1 MKLSEK
7 INKKNLITSIALIIV
22 GILFCVLRAQFVSA
36 LLTVIGALL
45 ILVGIIDF
53 IGRHWTLGAI
63 ALAIGIIIIVC
74 GWTIVDITL
83 LILGIVLTVYAIY
96 AFASNIS
103 MFKSAKGFDKVL
115 ILLNPI
121 VMCAVG
127 VMLIVARWYM
137 VDAIFIVLGV
147 VSIVDGILLAFKH
160 DEPEVIE

>member
-1 MKLSEK
+1 MKLSGK
-7 INKKNLITSIALIIV
+7 INKKNLITSIALIII

-36 LLTVIGALL
+36 LLTVVGAIF
-45 ILVGIIDF
+45 ILMGVVDF
-53 IGRHWTLGAI
+53 IGKRWALGAI
-63 ALAIGIIIIVC
+63 ALAVGIIIIVC

-83 LILGIVLTVYAIY
+83 LILGIVLVVYSIY
-96 AFASNIS
+96 AVASNIS
-103 MFKSAKGFDKVL
+103 LFKSAKGFDKVL

-160 DEPEVIE
+160 EEPEEIE